1 MSKNHLSC
9 IDIVPMF
16 NSLTYDEKKEIAY
29 ISKSMNYSRGESIYN
44 QGSRSNDLYIVH
56 KGKVKISRV
65 NKDGKE
71 QVIRTLE
78 PGTFMGELSLFSEN
92 MHSDSATVTENT
104 EICQLNGD
112 AFKKLLSEIPSISLK
127 LLEAM
132 SKRLDETEDT
142 VESIGTLDVEA
153 RIASKILELSNNM
166 NQFKLPYAKKDMA
179 SLLGMSSETL
189 SRKLREFEELGYIG
203 LKGQREITILN
214 KKELEALI

>member
-127 LLEAM
+127 LLEEM